1 MEVTLLD
8 AARQLAGVL
17 FGGCATV
24 LVACLLGRIVLGQ
37 ARGLRGELSES
48 EGWLL
53 SFALGAALLS
63 SVVFVLC
70 AAGLIYDASVWIVG
84 VGVALAWARWGR
96 WTWEPRSEESDPED
110 RSWLWLI
117 GAPAAVYGAFYAVHT
132 LSPEVAY
139 DAVGYHLG
147 LVQRYYRN
155 HGFVAIPTNMYAQ
168 LSQGAEMLYLFAY
181 SLGRES
187 AAKLVHFSFLVS
199 GTGLLIAISRRYR
212 AGLAGVF
219 AAVIYFTCPV
229 VIPDA
234 ASTYNDCAVAFYML
248 AVFSTAGIWWHLRD
262 GQLLWLLGALI
273 GSCFAVKFTGV
284 VALAAAAAVA
294 IGIAT
299 RTRSTRAVIR
309 GVAVIGVAA
318 AIIGLP
324 WLAKNATF
332 VGNPLAPFFNDW
344 FPNPHFTVEFETE
357 YREAMRTY
365 APQGQGRLEQ
375 LLSAP
380 LDLVR
385 GERYKGSI
393 GWIFLLAPLS
403 LLAWRKPLARAALA
417 AALVCALP
425 WLSNAGARFLL
436 PSLPFVALAMGL
448 ALERLSMRPRVACVT
463 ALLIAQCVTS
473 WPPIREYW
481 YHEDVWTVVGFPWRA
496 ALGLEHPKWHLA
508 RKLKYFLLADHLNKM
523 DPRNVRVLTFCEV
536 PEAYCRAELLV
547 PYKSLENRDL
557 AQALVNPFQADR
569 RPTRSLRAVLPGRP
583 LRGIRLET
591 DRPDARRSLIVSEI
605 RLFSSGETM
614 PFDQSW
620 DVSVQPHPW
629 HAGRLF
635 DEDPFT
641 AWNSR
646 EPATPRMALEV
657 RFREPRLVD
666 SLEVVHPQASALSN
680 AELVV
685 RGLSPS
691 GTWSILDSES
701 VEIRQLAI
709 SIDAARE
716 SAADMLRRHGITHVV
731 LNLEPDFPDSTA
743 MRSIASDPQAWG
755 LRKTFVDRTAT
766 LYEVESPPVR

>member
-53 SFALGAALLS
+53 SFALGAALLG

-96 WTWEPRSEESDPED
+96 WTWEPRSEESGPED
-110 RSWLWLI
+110 RSWLWLL
-117 GAPAAVYGAFYAVHT
+117 GAPAAVYGALYAVHT

-234 ASTYNDCAVAFYML
+234 ASTYNDCALAFYML

-262 GQLLWLLGALI
+262 RQLLWLLGALI
-273 GSCFAVKFTGV
+273 GFCFAVKFTGV

-357 YREAMRTY
+357 YREAMKTY

-508 RKLKYFLLADHLNKM
+508 RKLKYFLLADYLNKM

-583 LRGIRLET
+583 VRGIRLET
-591 DRPDARRSLIVSEI
+591 DRTDARRSLIVSEI

-646 EPATPRMALEV
+646 EPATPRMAIEV

-666 SLEVVHPQASALSN
+666 SLEVVHPQASALSSS
-680 AELVV
+680 ELVV
-685 RGLSPS
+685 RGQSES
-691 GTWSILDSES
+691 GAWSSLDAES
-701 VEIRQLAI
+701 VEPRQLAV
-709 SIDAARE
+709 SIDAARK

>member
-24 LVACLLGRIVLGQ
+24 MVACLAGRIVLGQ
-37 ARGLRGELSES
+37 ARGLRGELSKS

-63 SVVFVLC
+63 FTVFGLC
-70 AAGLIYDASVWIVG
+70 ATGLFYDASVWIVG
-84 VGVALAWARWGR
+84 IGVALAWTRWGR
-96 WTWEPRSEESDPED
+96 WTWSPRFEPSAPED
-110 RSWLWLI
+110 RFWWLFL
-117 GAPAAVYGAFYAVHT
+117 GVPAAIYGVVYAVHT

-187 AAKLVHFSFLVS
+187 AAKLVHLSFLAA
-199 GTGLLIAISRRYR
+199 GAGLLVAIAKRYR

-234 ASTYNDCAVAFYML
+234 ASAYNDCALAFSLL
-248 AVFSTAGIWWHLRD
+248 AVFSALGIWWHLRD
-262 GQLLWLLGALI
+262 RQLLWLLGGLI
-273 GSCFAVKFTGV
+273 GFCFAIKYTGV
-284 VALAAAAAVA
+284 VALGAAAAVA
-294 IGIAT
+294 LGIAT

-309 GVAVIGVAA
+309 GIAVIGVAA
-318 AIIGLP
+318 AVIGLP
-324 WLAKNATF
+324 WLAKNAIF
-332 VGNPLAPFFNDW
+332 IGNPLAPFYNDW
-344 FPNPHFTVEFETE
+344 FPNPHFSVEFETE

-365 APQGQGRLEQ
+365 APQGQTRMDQ

-380 LDLVR
+380 LDLVH
-385 GERYKGSI
+385 GKRYQGSI
-393 GWIFLLAPLS
+393 GWIFLLAPVA
-403 LLAWRKPLARAALA
+403 LLAWRTPLARAALA

-448 ALERLSMRPRVACVT
+448 ALERLSNRPRLACVV
-463 ALLIAQCVTS
+463 ALLIGQCVTS
-473 WPPIREYW
+473 WPAIREYW

-496 ALGLEHPKWHLA
+496 ALGFEHPKWHLA
-508 RKLKYFLLADHLNKM
+508 RRLKYFLLADHLNKM

-536 PEAYCRAELLV
+536 PEAYCGAELLV
-547 PYKSLENRDL
+547 PYKSLENLDL
-557 AQALVNPFQADR
+557 AEALLDPFSADR
-569 RPTRSLRAVLPGRP
+569 QPTRSLRAVWSGRP
-583 LRGIRLET
+583 LRGIRLES
-591 DRPDARRSLIVSEI
+591 DQSDARRSLIVSEI
-605 RLFSSGETM
+605 RLLSNGRSVPYDEG
-614 PFDQSW
+614 W
-620 DVSVQPHPW
+620 DVAVQRHPW
-629 HAGRLF
+629 HAGRMF
-635 DEDPFT
+635 DGDPFT
-641 AWNSR
+641 DWNSR
-646 EPATPRMALEV
+646 DPATQRMVIEV

-666 SLEVVHPQASALSN
+666 AFEVVHPRVSSLSDS
-680 AELVV
+680 EVVV
-685 RGLSPS
+685 RGLSAS
-691 GTWSILDSES
+691 GTWSILDTERADVSRLAVS
-701 VEIRQLAI
+701 V
-709 SIDAARE
+709 DAARK
-716 SAADMLRRHGITHVV
+716 SAAEMLRRHRITHVV
-731 LNLEPDFPDSTA
+731 LNLEPDFADSAA
-743 MRSIASDPQAWG
+743 MQGIASDPKAWG
-755 LRKTFVDRTAT
+755 LRKTFVDRTAH

>member
-24 LVACLLGRIVLGQ
+24 AVSCLAGRVVLGR
-37 ARGLRGELSES
+37 ARSLRGELSAS

-63 SVVFVLC
+63 SLVFGLC
-70 AAGLIYDASVWIVG
+70 AAGLFYDASVWIVG

-96 WTWEPRSEESDPED
+96 WNWEPRSEESGPED
-110 RSWLWLI
+110 RSWLWLL
-117 GAPAAVYGAFYAVHT
+117 GVPAAIYGVVYAVHT

-181 SLGRES
+181 SVGRES
-187 AAKLVHFSFLVS
+187 AAKLVHLSFLVAGS
-199 GTGLLIAISRRYR
+199 GLLIAISRRYR

-234 ASTYNDCAVAFYML
+234 ASTYNDCALAFYML
-248 AVFSTAGIWWHLRD
+248 AVFSTVGIWWHLRD
-262 GQLLWLLGALI
+262 RQLLWLLGALI
-273 GSCFAVKFTGV
+273 GFCFAVKYTGV

-299 RTRSTRAVIR
+299 RTRSTGAVIR

-318 AIIGLP
+318 AIVGLP

-332 VGNPLAPFFNDW
+332 VGNPLAPFYNDW

-365 APQGQGRLEQ
+365 APHGQGRLEQ

-380 LDLVR
+380 LDLVH
-385 GERYKGSI
+385 GMRYQGSI

-448 ALERLSMRPRVACVT
+448 ALERLSQRPRMACVM

-536 PEAYCRAELLV
+536 PEAYCRSELLV
-547 PYKSLENRDL
+547 PYKSLENLDL

-569 RPTRSLRAVLPGRP
+569 RPARSLRVVLPGRP

-605 RLFSSGETM
+605 RLFSSGRTM
-614 PFDQSW
+614 PYDESW
-620 DVSVQPHPW
+620 DVSVRPHPW

-635 DEDPFT
+635 DGDPFT

-646 EPATPRMALEV
+646 GPATPRMAIEV

-666 SLEVVHPQASALSN
+666 SLEVVHPRVSSLSDS
-680 AELVV
+680 ELVV
-685 RGLSPS
+685 RGLAAS
-691 GTWSILDSES
+691 GVWSILNAES
-701 VEIRQLAI
+701 AEVRQLAV

-716 SAADMLRRHGITHVV
+716 SAADMLRRHGITHIV
-731 LNLEPDFPDSTA
+731 LNLEPDFADSAA
-743 MRSIASDPQAWG
+743 MQSIASDPKAWG
-755 LRKTFVDRTAT
+755 LHKTFVDRTAT
-766 LYEVESPPVR
+766 LYEVESPRVR

>member
-1 MEVTLLD
+1 MEVTWLD
-8 AARQLAGVL
+8 ATRQLASVL

-24 LVACLLGRIVLGQ
+24 LVSCLAGRTVLGQ
-37 ARGLRGELSES
+37 ARGLRGKLSKS

-63 SVVFVLC
+63 SLVFGLC
-70 AAGLIYDASVWIVG
+70 ATGLFYDASVWIVG
-84 VGVALAWARWGR
+84 IGVALAWARWGR
-96 WTWEPRSEESDPED
+96 WTWSPRSEATASED
-110 RSWLWLI
+110 RFWWLFL
-117 GAPAAVYGAFYAVHT
+117 GVPAAIYGVVYAVHT

-155 HGFVAIPTNMYAQ
+155 HGFVAIQTNMYAQ

-187 AAKLVHFSFLVS
+187 AAKLVHLSFLVA
-199 GTGLLIAISRRYR
+199 GVGLLVAVARRYR

-234 ASTYNDCAVAFYML
+234 ASTYNDCALAFFML
-248 AVFSTAGIWWHLRD
+248 AVFSALGVWWHHREL
-262 GQLLWLLGALI
+262 QLLWLLGALI
-273 GSCFAVKFTGV
+273 GFCFAIKYTGV
-284 VALAAAAAVA
+284 VALGAATAAA

-299 RTRSTRAVIR
+299 RTRSARAVIR

-332 VGNPLAPFFNDW
+332 VGNPLAPFYNDW
-344 FPNPHFTVEFETE
+344 FPNPHFSVEFETE

-365 APQGQGRLEQ
+365 APQGQARVDQ

-385 GERYKGSI
+385 GERYQGSI
-393 GWIFLLAPLS
+393 GWIFLLAPVA
-403 LLAWRKPLARAALA
+403 LLAWRTPLARAALA

-448 ALERLSMRPRVACVT
+448 ALERLSIRPRMACVV

-473 WPPIREYW
+473 WPAIREYW

-496 ALGLEHPKWHLA
+496 ALGFEHPKWHLA
-508 RKLKYFLLADHLNKM
+508 RRLKYFLLADHLNKM
-523 DPRNVRVLTFCEV
+523 DPRNTRVLTFCEV
-536 PEAYCRAELLV
+536 PEAYCGAELLV
-547 PYKSLENRDL
+547 PYKSLENLDL
-557 AQALVNPFQADR
+557 AAAFLNPFDADR
-569 RPTRSLRAVLPGRP
+569 RPARSLYSALSGRP
-583 LRGIRLET
+583 ARGIRLET
-591 DRPDARRSLIVSEI
+591 DRSDTRRSLIVSEV
-605 RLFSSGETM
+605 RLFSSGRIM
-614 PFDQSW
+614 PFDESW

-629 HAGRLF
+629 HAARLF
-635 DEDPFT
+635 DRDPFT
-641 AWNSR
+641 AWSSR
-646 EPATPRMALEV
+646 EPATPRMAIEV
-657 RFREPRLVD
+657 RFHEPRQVD
-666 SLEVVHPQASALSN
+666 GLEVVHPNLSALSN
-680 AELVV
+680 SDLVV
-685 RGLSPS
+685 RSQSAS
-691 GTWSILDSES
+691 GAWSILDTEPADVRRLAVS
-701 VEIRQLAI
+701 V
-709 SIDAARE
+709 DAARE
-716 SAADMLRRHGITHVV
+716 SATEMLRRHRITHVV
-731 LNLEPDFPDSTA
+731 LNLEPDFADSAA
-743 MRSIASDPQAWG
+743 MQSIASDPKAWG

-766 LYEVESPPVR
+766 LYEVESPPAR

>member
-17 FGGCATV
+17 VGGCATV

-96 WTWEPRSEESDPED
+96 WTWEPRSEESSPED
-110 RSWLWLI
+110 RSWLWLL
-117 GAPAAVYGAFYAVHT
+117 GAPAAIYGALYAVHT

-234 ASTYNDCAVAFYML
+234 ASTYNDCALAFYML

-273 GSCFAVKFTGV
+273 GFCFAVKFTGV

-299 RTRSTRAVIR
+299 HTRSTRAVIR

-324 WLAKNATF
+324 WLAKNAAF

-448 ALERLSMRPRVACVT
+448 ALERLSMRPRMACVT

-523 DPRNVRVLTFCEV
+523 DHRNVRVLTFCEV

-591 DRPDARRSLIVSEI
+591 DRTDARRSLIVSEI
-605 RLFSSGETM
+605 RLYASGEIM
-614 PFDQSW
+614 PFNESW

-646 EPATPRMALEV
+646 EPATPRMAIEV

-685 RGLSPS
+685 RGQSES
-691 GTWSILDSES
+691 GAWSSLDAES
-701 VEIRQLAI
+701 VEIRQLAV
-709 SIDAARE
+709 SIDAARK
-716 SAADMLRRHGITHVV
+716 SAAGMLRRHGITHVV

-755 LRKTFVDRTAT
+755 LHKTFVDRTAT